1 MGSRR
6 QCCPMRSDLWCRWL
20 LAARVCSIQTPLIRC
35 PVQAHQ
41 GQTAVRL
48 AGATDHQDWLK
59 WRFCRQTQT
68 HDSCNGDTRLSIS
81 VLKVVGSSLPACA
94 CFPYALC
101 EQTYHHFTLELSL
114 CTHPIRRPS
123 CDPVVVLALESPEPG
138 VQFGWAV
145 SPGCSAPI

>member
-1 MGSRR
+1 MLSHAFGSVV
-6 QCCPMRSDLWCRWL
+6 QMAVSCQGVLNPDTTHPVPCASSPGPNSG
-20 LAARVCSIQTPLIRC
+20 ASSRC
-35 PVQAHQ
+35 HGPS
-41 GQTAVRL
+41 RL
-48 AGATDHQDWLK
+48 AEVAILH
-59 WRFCRQTQT
+59 RQTQT